1 MRITPRIRAVLAR
14 SQEGPHTT
22 SQIARLYYHG
32 NRRKAA
38 EALKKL
44 WSAGHINR
52 IVKPFLETTG
62 RPEYLYYAKTKK
74 LPRGL
79 DWIQHALTIS
89 EFGVALHHS
98 SVILQHGLL
107 IRQVLVDDRD
117 VVVFKG
123 QMAGDAETDLSGA
136 ADDNLHK
143 AVAFSVIARPPWPKN
158 LAGKRASSTC
168 QALLPVFVAHAQG
181 FELAVQGRT
190 LHANEFGRFRYV
202 AAETGH
208 LGHQVFAL
216 ENFPRVA

>member
-1 MRITPRIRAVLAR
+1 MGGTVLQSPYITYPIDLDNGGNWVA
-14 SQEGPHTT
+14 QIIIEGNSATFGT
-22 SQIARLYYHG
+22 SSLQFVA
-32 NRRKAA
+32 KD
-38 EALKKL
+38 
-44 WSAGHINR
+44 
-52 IVKPFLETTG
+52 TG
-62 RPEYLYYAKTKK
+62 
-74 LPRGL
+74 GV
-79 DWIQHALTIS
+79 Q
-89 EFGVALHHS
+89 GVADPAHQ
-98 SVILQHGLL
+98 IG
-107 IRQVLVDDRD
+107 ILVDDRY
-117 VVVFKG
+117 VVNFQG
-123 QMAGDAETDLSGA
+123 QMAGDVETDLSGA

-168 QALLPVFVAHAQG
+168 KALLLFFVAHAQG